1 MAIRTQRDHHIY
13 GFWEN
18 NNGPYHPRR
27 STRTYP
33 PPRNSRWP
41 RLSRWVPHYST
52 LRNIGWNFPVIPID
66 IIRDIVDTE
75 EVESLLEVVM
85 FTAQYSRCLSKYPQF
100 EDLKLQ
106 YQFDEE
112 GDLFAILVSGDLR
125 MIIWH
130 FKERGSEITISV
142 KTDHGQHRVIETF

>member
-1 MAIRTQRDHHIY
+1 
-13 GFWEN
+13 
-18 NNGPYHPRR
+18 
-27 STRTYP
+27 
-33 PPRNSRWP
+33 
-41 RLSRWVPHYST
+41 
-52 LRNIGWNFPVIPID
+52 
-66 IIRDIVDTE
+66 
-75 EVESLLEVVM
+75 M
-85 FTAQYSRCLSKYPQF
+85 FTAQYSRCLTKYPQF